1 MGRKSVYLV
10 GDGVE
15 HRGKVPHVRARED
28 RGEHL
33 ALLLVG
39 RSLSE
44 QEPWADDE
52 VPKAIGA

>member
-15 HRGKVPHVRARED
+15 HRSKVPHVRARED

-33 ALLLVG
+33 ALLLV
-39 RSLSE
+39 SCALSE
-44 QEPWADDE
+44 QESGPDNE
-52 VPKAIGA
+52 VPKTVIA